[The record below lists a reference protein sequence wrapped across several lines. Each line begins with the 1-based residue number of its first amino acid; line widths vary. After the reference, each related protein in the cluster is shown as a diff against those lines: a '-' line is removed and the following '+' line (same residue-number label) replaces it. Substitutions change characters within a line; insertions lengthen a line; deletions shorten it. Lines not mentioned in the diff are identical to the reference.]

1 MSTAAMIRVGGIG
14 VIAGLVLTGCGVLP
28 TQKAAAPPERP
39 MISQAQAAALMTN
52 YDTVNNKSNAKRD
65 SRLMATVEDGDLLAQ
80 SLGSYSMSGRLGD
93 KTAYKPFTFP
103 KPIAFVPPAG
113 AYPRAFFV
121 YSKTSSNAKGNVLNV
136 FRRSDAAAPWKKVL
150 MGFSEELL
158 PTIAVGPSGLA
169 TVVAPGASG
178 YAVKPID
185 VAPLLAKAML
195 SAKSPEGAKFATS
208 PILKQYNKDYAE
220 ELAAAKGKGTATRQ
234 FTPTKDIYAL
244 KTKDGGVLV
253 TGGMGWQAGSSL
265 TGNWEYAPEKSSDTY
280 TYRLHPTPYQSELY
294 EYNAMWAVQVP
305 VKGPL
310 KLLMWDSEWANFSAS

>member
-14 VIAGLVLTGCGVLP
+14 VIAGLVLTGCAQLP

-39 MISQAQAAALMTN
+39 MITQAQAAALMTN
-52 YDTVNNKSNAKRD
+52 YETTISKANAKRD
-65 SRLMATVEDGDLLAQ
+65 SKLVATVEDGDLLAQ
-80 SLGSYSMSGRLGD
+80 RLGSYSMDGRLGD
-93 KTAYKPFTFP
+93 KTAHEPFTFP
-103 KPIAFVPPAG
+103 KPVAFVPTAG

-121 YSKTSSNAKGNVLNV
+121 YSKASVDAKANVLHV
-136 FRRSDAAAPWKKVL
+136 FRRSDAAAPWKKVIIL
-150 MGFSEELL
+150 GGEELL
-158 PTIAVGPSGLA
+158 PPIAVDPSGLA
-169 TVVAPGASG
+169 TPVVPGASG
-178 YAVKPID
+178 YAVKPSD

-195 SAKSPEGAKFATS
+195 NAKSPEGAKFATS

-220 ELAAAKGKGTATRQ
+220 EQAAAKPQGTATRK
-234 FTPTKDIYAL
+234 FTPTKDIYAI

-265 TGNWEYAPEKSSDTY
+265 TGNWEYTPEKSSD
-280 TYRLHPTPYQSELY
+280 TYRLHPTPYQSFLY

-310 KLLMWDSEWANFSAS
+310 KLLKWDTAWANFSAS

>member
-1 MSTAAMIRVGGIG
+1 
-14 VIAGLVLTGCGVLP
+14 
-28 TQKAAAPPERP
+28 
-39 MISQAQAAALMTN
+39 
-52 YDTVNNKSNAKRD
+52 
-65 SRLMATVEDGDLLAQ
+65 
-80 SLGSYSMSGRLGD
+80 
-93 KTAYKPFTFP
+93 
-103 KPIAFVPPAG
+103 
-113 AYPRAFFV
+113 
-121 YSKTSSNAKGNVLNV
+121 
-136 FRRSDAAAPWKKVL
+136 
-150 MGFSEELL
+150 
-158 PTIAVGPSGLA
+158 
-169 TVVAPGASG
+169 
-178 YAVKPID
+178 
-185 VAPLLAKAML
+185 ML

-220 ELAAAKGKGTATRQ
+220 EQAAVKGKGTATRK
-234 FTPTKDIYAL
+234 FTPTKDIYAI

>member
-28 TQKAAAPPERP
+28 TQKAATPPERP
-39 MISQAQAAALMTN
+39 MITQAQAVALMKS
-52 YDTVNNKSNAKRD
+52 YDTTNNKANATRD
-65 SRLMATVEDGDLLAQ
+65 AKLMATIEDGDLLAQ
-80 SLGSYSMSGRLGD
+80 SLGSYTMSGRLGD
-93 KTAYKPFTFP
+93 KTPYKPFTHP
-103 KPIAFVPPAG
+103 KPITFVPPAG

-121 YSKTSSNAKGNVLNV
+121 YSKGSSNAKINILNV

-150 MGFSEELL
+150 LGYSEGL
-158 PTIAVGPSGLA
+158 PPIAVGPSGLA

-208 PILKQYNKDYAE
+208 PILTEYHKDYVGEQAS
-220 ELAAAKGKGTATRQ
+220 ARIGHGKATRT
-234 FTPTKDIYAL
+234 FAPTKDIYAV

-253 TGGMGWQAGSSL
+253 MGGMSWQRAASL
-265 TGNWEYAPEKSSDTY
+265 TGTWQWTPKKSSD
-280 TYRLHPTPYQSELY
+280 TYRLHPTSYSSFVSDQK
-294 EYNAMWAVQVP
+294 AMWVVQVP

-310 KLLMWDSEWANFSAS
+310 KLVSWASSWADFSAS